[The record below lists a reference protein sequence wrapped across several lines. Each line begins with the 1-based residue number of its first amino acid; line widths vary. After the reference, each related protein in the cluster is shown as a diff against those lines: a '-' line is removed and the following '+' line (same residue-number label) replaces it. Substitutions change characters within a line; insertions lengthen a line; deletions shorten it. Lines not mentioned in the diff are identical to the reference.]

1 MAFPFALQAVLHYRY
16 SVEHQEE
23 LRLRAANQ
31 QVTRVRHILAQIDE
45 QIAQSRVTRSRDLAA
60 GVTSA
65 ELRFYSDAEL
75 MLQIERNQTQN
86 QMSRLQGLRDQQ
98 QRVFEQARQQRQIL
112 ESLQSQQFRA
122 YQRERSRRE
131 QRQLDALILLRRP
144 ARNPGG
150 SPRN

>member
-1 MAFPFALQAVLHYRY
+1 MAFPFGLQAVLHYRY

-60 GVTSA
+60 GMTSA
-65 ELRFYSDAEL
+65 ELQFYSDAEL
-75 MLQIERNQTQN
+75 MLQMERHKIQN

-112 ESLQSQQFRA
+112 ESLRAQKFQA
-122 YQRERSRRE
+122 YQRERRRRE
-131 QRQLDALILLRRP
+131 QRQLDALILLRRA
-144 ARNPGG
+144 ARTSGG
-150 SPRN
+150 STRN